1 MDRDKKITL
10 SLFLTWV
17 VFGLFNLFGQPQ
29 AFVPPIIVDGLI
41 IGGLGLY
48 FCFPIQKNHF
58 YHALIAFTVFI
69 FLLSAIELRYLEIN
83 LFTTVVAAGV
93 NILFLTYFVF
103 GTLHTYQE
111 DKIVSRLSLIII
123 IFHTISVF
131 TALTDFLPALVYF
144 PPILV
149 YCISGICSAMA
160 LFLIKDQPEYNQTL
174 KRIYLVMT
182 LNFVFDIGNFLA
194 LLQFTAL

>member
-17 VFGLFNLFGQPQ
+17 VFGLFNLFGQPE

-58 YHALIAFTVFI
+58 YPALIAFTVFI
-69 FLLSAIELRYLEIN
+69 FLLSAVELGYLEIN
-83 LFTTVVAAGV
+83 LFTTIIAAGI
-93 NILFLTYFVF
+93 NILFLTYFIL

-111 DKIVSRLSLIII
+111 DKIVSRLSFIII
-123 IFHTISVF
+123 IFHSISVF
-131 TALTDFLPALVYF
+131 TAITQFLPGITYF
-144 PPILV
+144 PILV

-182 LNFVFDIGNFLA
+182 LNFVFDIGNFFA